1 MQIIIYNI
9 IVIKNNIKNTE
20 ESNMG
25 KIFETDKKIRLGI
38 WGLGRGSA
46 FLKAAAALNF
56 EIVAGC
62 DFNENLRNNFKE
74 SCPDAFITDNEDEF
88 LQTPDMD
95 AVLIAT
101 FFTSHAANTIKALEH
116 GLHVMCEV
124 TSFFTPAEGVQV
136 VEAVEKSGKVYN
148 LLENYPFTKE
158 NFYLAKL
165 YREGFFGEFQYA
177 EFEYLHDCRILSFC
191 YSNGTPVEPG
201 YHAHDW
207 RSVTDFHYY
216 NTHSLGPLMQIT
228 NLRPVSIAALP
239 MDVSLAGTFPDS
251 NWGKPCASLIK
262 MSNGGTMRNLCGSST
277 GNYHM
282 GKRFWGT
289 LAAAESLENNLQLTI
304 GAYGSGTKIAVTPD
318 WETLGKEADEN
329 GHGGGDFWGLYY
341 FAREILYGT
350 PAPWNIYSA
359 CDVTL
364 AGIMAVKSHYANGA
378 LTEIPDFRDKAVR
391 EKYRNDHFRMTCSTD
406 PHKIFPANHNPDITS
421 KYNTVMHDL
430 FKKSTV
436 LRTALDGA
444 KIFDVITDDS
454 GKLAVMQNI
463 RQAITELD
471 GFAGNLADADL
482 ILENYPDSPAAY
494 ALKSLKE
501 TFAAEFAGGTAALR
515 KKLEDKLNEYL
526 KK

>member
-1 MQIIIYNI
+1 MKQI
-9 IVIKNNIKNTE
+9 
-20 ESNMG
+20 
-25 KIFETDKKIRLGI
+25 FDTDRKIRLGI
-38 WGLGRGSA
+38 WGLGRGST
-46 FLKAAAALNF
+46 FLKAAKALNI

-62 DFNENLRNNFKE
+62 DFNENLRNKFKE
-74 SCPDAFITDNEDEF
+74 DCPDAFITDNEDDF
-88 LQTPDMD
+88 LNIPNMD

-101 FFTSHAANTIKALEH
+101 FFTSHAKHTIKALEH

-177 EFEYLHDCRILSFC
+177 EFEYLHDCRILSYC
-191 YSNGTPVEPG
+191 YGNGTPVEPG
-201 YHAHDW
+201 YYAHDW

-216 NTHSLGPLMQIT
+216 NTHSLGPLMKIT
-228 NLRPVSIAALP
+228 DLRPVSVAAMP
-239 MDVSLAGTFPDS
+239 MDVSLAGTLPDA
-251 NWGKPCASLIK
+251 NWGKPCASIIK

-289 LAAAESLENNLQLTI
+289 LAAAESLENNLKLTV
-304 GAYGSGTKIAVTPD
+304 GAYGSGTKIAVNPE
-318 WETLGKEADEN
+318 WEFLGREADEN
-329 GHGGGDFWGLYY
+329 GHGGGDFWELYY

-350 PAPWNIYSA
+350 PAPWDIYSA

-364 AGIMAVKSHYANGA
+364 AGIMAVKSHYSNGEVI
-378 LTEIPDFRDKAVR
+378 EIPDFRNKETR
-391 EKYRNDHFRMTCSTD
+391 EKYRNDHFRMTCATD
-406 PHKIFPANHNPDITS
+406 PHKIFPENHNPNISS
-421 KYNTVMHDL
+421 KYNTVMQNL

-436 LRTALDGA
+436 LRTALDGM
-444 KIFDVITDDS
+444 KIFDFIADDS
-454 GKLAVMQNI
+454 GKIAVMQNI

-471 GFAGNLADADL
+471 SFTENLADAEL
-482 ILENYPDSPAAY
+482 ILKNYPDSPAAC
-494 ALKSLKE
+494 ALKSLIS
-501 TFAAEFAGGTAALR
+501 TFSAEFAEGTDALR
-515 KKLEDKLNEYL
+515 CRLENKLNECL